1 MTQRIYRLSLLLF
14 YLLQV
19 TYKLKDKASNSYF
32 LRVFKDEREASGG
45 TTRYPSLKNHLPVDL
60 QITSFLVADQSLVG
74 GQLHA
79 GKYLAIGTT
88 HKISVCNGGQCPRR
102 ERG

>member
-45 TTRYPSLKNHLPVDL
+45 NAQSRTKNLL
-60 QITSFLVADQSLVG
+60 RVAFPQ
-74 GQLHA
+74 
-79 GKYLAIGTT
+79 
-88 HKISVCNGGQCPRR
+88 
-102 ERG
+102 